1 MERAHVT
8 LSLEIQDPFPL
19 VTEADLLSVYDL
31 YPRRGPGK
39 QDGLRVLRKT
49 VKTRAD
55 LDDCLR
61 AVRAFVAAHQGQE
74 KRFIR
79 HFDRWARSWRDWLE
93 VEDAP
98 MCASERDFQQGRF
111 GMALR
116 VKATPPQAIDPI
128 SPEEAR
134 RFAAEQLE
142 RLKKGGA

>member
-1 MERAHVT
+1 MT
-8 LSLEIQDPFPL
+8 LSLEIQKPPPS
-19 VTEADLLSVYDL
+19 VTEADLLSVYHL

-39 QDGLRVLRKT
+39 QDGLKVLRKT

-55 LDDCLR
+55 LNDCLM
-61 AVRAFVAAHQGQE
+61 AVRAFVAAHQGKAKE
-74 KRFIR
+74 YIR

-93 VEDAP
+93 VDAAP
-98 MCASERDFQQGRF
+98 TAGPVTEWPT
-111 GMALR
+111 AKLR
-116 VKATPPQAIDPI
+116 VKATPAQAIDPI

>member
-1 MERAHVT
+1 MT
-8 LSLEIQDPFPL
+8 LSLEIQDPSPL
-19 VTEADLLSVYDL
+19 VTDADLLSVYAL

-39 QDGLRVLRKT
+39 QDGLKALRKT

-61 AVRAFVAAHQGQE
+61 AVRAFVAAHQGKAKE
-74 KRFIR
+74 YIR

-93 VEDAP
+93 MESAETAAWYEKP
-98 MCASERDFQQGRF
+98 LP
-111 GMALR
+111 ALR